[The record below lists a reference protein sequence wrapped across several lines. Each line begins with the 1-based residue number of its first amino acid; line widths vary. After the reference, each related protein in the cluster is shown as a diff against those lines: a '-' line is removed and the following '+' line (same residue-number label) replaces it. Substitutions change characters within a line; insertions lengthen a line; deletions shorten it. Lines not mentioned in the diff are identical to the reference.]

1 MTSSAKSNCIRIEER
16 PSPEIEAIKV
26 LHMEKD
32 STNYDLLVIKIRGSF
47 GFGSVGYVT
56 DGFLVVEGLNRRA
69 YMFYDYPFDAGYVG
83 EKLSGG
89 HKLSQKDIENVML
102 LMKEAMSKD
111 CSKCGHSLN
120 NHGTTGNSKNKC
132 LVPGCSCGVKA

>member
-16 PSPEIEAIKV
+16 DPPQIEYVKV

-32 STNYDLLVIKIRGSF
+32 STNYDVLVIKIKGSF
-47 GFGSVGYVT
+47 GLGSCGYVT
-56 DGFLVVEGLNRRA
+56 DGFLVLEGLNRRA

-89 HKLSQKDIENVML
+89 HELSQKDIENIL
-102 LMKEAMSKD
+102 ILMKDAMTR
-111 CSKCGHSLN
+111 N
-120 NHGTTGNSKNKC
+120 
-132 LVPGCSCGVKA
+132 VRMPF